1 LIIRNRSLLFGSP
14 CSSFRKDTPIRQLLY
29 LAPSSSF
36 HHAFQILRLRR
47 EDSHVNEKASSSV
60 HQDRDL
66 CRKERKK
73 SYCYTFS
80 HSGSP
85 CSIVFSVTCVCS
97 ISASSSIKDASDIS
111 SSSSREAHFP
121 SSDLPFIQSV
131 SRLPGLSYSRFR
143 LSILKHFYFSIIDH
157 SAV

>member
-1 LIIRNRSLLFGSP
+1 MDHLVHPSAKTRRFANCSIWHHHLVFIMLFRFCACAAKTRMSTKKPVHLSIRIVI
-14 CSSFRKDTPIRQLLY
+14 CAEK
-29 LAPSSSF
+29 
-36 HHAFQILRLRR
+36 R
-47 EDSHVNEKASSSV
+47 E
-60 HQDRDL
+60 
-66 CRKERKK
+66 KK